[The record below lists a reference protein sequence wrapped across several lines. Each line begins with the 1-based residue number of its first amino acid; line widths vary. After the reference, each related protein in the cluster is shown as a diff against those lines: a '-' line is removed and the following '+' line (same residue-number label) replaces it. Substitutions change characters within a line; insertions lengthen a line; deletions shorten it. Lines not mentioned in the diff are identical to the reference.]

1 MSTIPGSV
9 GATRWTLGT
18 GVQRHGGVGPRCGF
32 AATAQGRYNAIVPC
46 EVSVTAGD
54 TNVVT

>member
-1 MSTIPGSV
+1 MSNIPGSI
-9 GATRWTLGT
+9 ASRRRNRGT